1 MLYGLNKLIILC
13 NMHAPSL
20 LWHVCVGIP
29 QKISAKDLV
38 NLKGIKIL
46 QNIFNEQN
54 QFFKGYFLYKE
65 ISLCARNCWWKAYC
79 SSRGRMT
86 VTSHPTNNQ
95 IELNRSQQLLSYDRV
110 KSTSHGRRIK
120 TEEKA
125 NVVAYVWGEEVIQFL
140 DALAILPRKILKNRV
155 NSSFSF
161 KSSMCN
167 SSYV

>member
-1 MLYGLNKLIILC
+1 
-13 NMHAPSL
+13 MHAPSV

-46 QNIFNEQN
+46 QNILTEQK
-54 QFFKGYFLYKE
+54 QFFKEYFLYKE
-65 ISLCARNCWWKAYC
+65 VSLCARNCWWKAYC
-79 SSRGRMT
+79 SSSSTVYSWGRMT
-86 VTSHPTNNQ
+86 VTIHPTNNQ
-95 IELNRSQQLLSYDRV
+95 IEPNRSQQLLSYDRV